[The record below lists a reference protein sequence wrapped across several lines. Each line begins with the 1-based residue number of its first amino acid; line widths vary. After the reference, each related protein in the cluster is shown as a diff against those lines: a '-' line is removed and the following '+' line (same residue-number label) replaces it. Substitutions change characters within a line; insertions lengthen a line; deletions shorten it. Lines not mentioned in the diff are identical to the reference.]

1 MPAAWEIDERPKL
14 LIGMPHRGTVSM
26 DWALAFRN
34 LQVNVPAMFTTS
46 KGTSWDMARNEIVRS
61 AIDAKVDW
69 LFFLDSVP
77 GYTPIMVRDP
87 NTFEIDIK
95 PISELTKFNSNE
107 NEIERLD
114 CNLEVFN
121 YNQHYKNGGK
131 KWTKIT
137 KVIRHPFKGELKN
150 ILTPHGNIHISKNHS
165 IYKVSNDK
173 DNLVHADSLIVGDKL
188 SMVKFEP
195 IEIRT
200 YFLGR
205 EDLAWLYGFFA
216 AEGSVTENYTNVRL
230 SNTNLDLIEKSKNI
244 LEDYFNRPVY
254 IGGKETY
261 YCEITNRGISRYLR
275 SIFYTDDGKKRV
287 PKLILNAP
295 TRIKKAFLDG
305 YNAGDGTKDGIINQ
319 DYHSFTTN
327 SHTLALGLEYLLVH
341 VGQELFNIS
350 HGKNNSLQI
359 DIPRGL
365 YERIDRL
372 KIKEISD
379 ISYDGYL
386 YDIATDTHTYCAGVG
401 NFWVHN
407 TDISCP
413 PDIIPRLMA
422 HNLPICG
429 ALYHT
434 RAPPLEP
441 TVWQEIAPS
450 GKQVISFKLGEMV
463 KADFIGM
470 GACLIHMSVFKNI
483 PKPFFKW
490 TLSFEDPENPGLGCS
505 EDFYFCKAARK
516 RGYSIFV
523 DTSIVC
529 RHGIDNA
536 FADNQGIQI
545 SQI

>member
-34 LQVNVPAMFTTS
+34 LQVNVPSMFTTS

-69 LFFLDSVP
+69 LFFLD
-77 GYTPIMVRDP
+77 
-87 NTFEIDIK
+87 
-95 PISELTKFNSNE
+95 
-107 NEIERLD
+107 
-114 CNLEVFN
+114 
-121 YNQHYKNGGK
+121 
-131 KWTKIT
+131 
-137 KVIRHPFKGELKN
+137 
-150 ILTPHGNIHISKNHS
+150 
-165 IYKVSNDK
+165 
-173 DNLVHADSLIVGDKL
+173 
-188 SMVKFEP
+188 
-195 IEIRT
+195 
-200 YFLGR
+200 
-205 EDLAWLYGFFA
+205 
-216 AEGSVTENYTNVRL
+216 
-230 SNTNLDLIEKSKNI
+230 
-244 LEDYFNRPVY
+244 
-254 IGGKETY
+254 
-261 YCEITNRGISRYLR
+261 
-275 SIFYTDDGKKRV
+275 
-287 PKLILNAP
+287 
-295 TRIKKAFLDG
+295 
-305 YNAGDGTKDGIINQ
+305 
-319 DYHSFTTN
+319 
-327 SHTLALGLEYLLVH
+327 
-341 VGQELFNIS
+341 
-350 HGKNNSLQI
+350 
-359 DIPRGL
+359 
-365 YERIDRL
+365 
-372 KIKEISD
+372 
-379 ISYDGYL
+379 
-386 YDIATDTHTYCAGVG
+386 
-401 NFWVHN
+401 

-450 GKQVISFKLGEMV
+450 GKQVIPFKLGEMV

-505 EDFYFCKAARK
+505 EDFYFCKAVRK